1 MLKTTKT
8 KTMNKILWVDD
19 EIDLLK
25 PHVMFLTAKGYE
37 VDTCNNGYDAVELV
51 GSTSYDLVILDEMM
65 PGMTGLETLPL
76 IKEARPSLPV
86 IMVTKSEEE
95 NIMDK
100 AIGSKIS
107 DYIIKPVNPNQVLLS
122 IKKNLHSQQL
132 VTEQTTADYR
142 AEFGRIAAQQQT
154 ASTFTEWGQL
164 YRKVV
169 GWEIELAAS
178 SDKSIREVLAYQK
191 DEANQAFSKFVRRNY
206 YDWINRRID
215 DEEIPT
221 MSHTLMRHRI
231 FPEVDSAEHTTL
243 LLIDNM
249 RYDQWRTIAPMLR
262 GLFDIDTDDFYC
274 AILPTATQYARNAL
288 FAGLMPLA
296 IDKLMPDK
304 WLNDNE
310 DGGKN
315 MYEEEFLRRLITQ
328 SGKKYKLSF
337 DKLVRPEAGRK
348 LLDNM
353 QHIYDADFS
362 VIIYNFLDILSHA
375 RTETDIIRDL
385 TDDEA
390 SFRSLTRSWFEHSE
404 LYTLLKMLSERGHKV
419 IITSDH
425 GTIRVDNPVRVT
437 GDKETSANLRYKT
450 GRNLAYNARDVYEVT
465 RPEDVQLPSGR
476 LTSSYIFA
484 YNRDFLVYNND
495 ANKYIRYYKNTFQHG
510 GISMEEMIVPY
521 AVLKPKNK

>member
-1 MLKTTKT
+1 
-8 KTMNKILWVDD
+8 MNKILWVDD

-25 PHVMFLTAKGYE
+25 PHVMFLESKGYD
-37 VDTCNNGYDAVELV
+37 VDTCNNGYDAVEMIAECA
-51 GSTSYDLVILDEMM
+51 YDLVILDEMM

-76 IKEARPSLPV
+76 IKAERPSLPV

-100 AIGSKIS
+100 AIGSKIA

-142 AEFGRIAAQQQT
+142 SEFGRIAQQQQQ
-154 ASTFTEWGQL
+154 ADTFADWVAL
-164 YRKVV
+164 YRKLV
-169 GWEIELAAS
+169 GWEIELSSS
-178 SDKSIREVLAYQK
+178 SDRSIREVLSYQK
-191 DEANQAFSKFVRRNY
+191 NEANQGFSKFVARNY
-206 YDWINRRID
+206 YDWINRRQS
-215 DEEIPT
+215 DELIPV
-221 MSHTLMRHRI
+221 MSHTLMRRRV
-231 FPEVDSAEHTTL
+231 FPEVDKGKTTL
-243 LLIDNM
+243 VVIDNM
-249 RYDQWRTIAPMLR
+249 RYDQWRTIEPMLR
-262 GLFDIDTDDFYC
+262 GFYDVEADDIYC

-296 IDKLMPDK
+296 IDKLMPEK

-315 MYEEEFLRRLITQ
+315 MYEEEFLRRLIQQ
-328 SGKKYKLSF
+328 SGKHYRLSF

-353 QHIYDADFS
+353 QRIYEADFS
-362 VIIYNFLDILSHA
+362 VVVYNFLDILSHA

-404 LYTLLKMLSERGHKV
+404 LYTLLKSLAERGHRV

-437 GDKETSANLRYKT
+437 GDRETSPNLRYKT
-450 GRNLAYNARDVYEVT
+450 GRNLAYNSRDVYEVT

-510 GISMEEMIVPY
+510 GISMEEMMVPF
-521 AVLKPKNK
+521 AVLKPKSK

>member
-1 MLKTTKT
+1 MN
-8 KTMNKILWVDD
+8 MNKILWVDD
-19 EIDLLK
+19 EIELLK
-25 PHVMFLTAKGYE
+25 PHVMFLKAKGYE
-37 VDTCNNGYDAVELV
+37 VETCNNGYDAVDMV
-51 GSTSYDLVILDEMM
+51 TATGYDLVILDEMM

-76 IKEARPSLPV
+76 IKAVRPSLPV

-100 AIGSKIS
+100 AIGSKIA

-122 IKKNLHSQQL
+122 IKKNLHSEQL

-142 AEFGRIAAQQQT
+142 SEFGRIAAQQQS
-154 ASTFTEWGQL
+154 ASTFAEWCAL
-164 YRKVV
+164 YRKIV
-169 GWEIELAAS
+169 GWEIELAGS
-178 SDKSIREVLAYQK
+178 LDRSIREVLTYQK
-191 DEANQAFSKFVRRNY
+191 NEANQEFSKFVRRNY
-206 YDWINRRID
+206 YDWINRRAR
-215 DEEIPT
+215 EEDIPT

-231 FPEVDSAEHTTL
+231 FEEVDKGSKTTL
-243 LLIDNM
+243 ILIDNM
-249 RYDQWRTIAPMLR
+249 RYDQWRTIEPLLR
-262 GLFDIDTDDFYC
+262 GIYDIATDDLYC

-296 IDKLMPDK
+296 IDKLMPEK

-315 MYEEEFLRRLITQ
+315 MYEEEFLRRLIAQT
-328 SGKKYKLSF
+328 GRKYKLSF
-337 DKLVRPEAGRK
+337 DKLVRPEAGRR

-353 QHIYDADFS
+353 QHVYDADFS
-362 VIIYNFLDILSHA
+362 VIVYNFLDILSHA

-404 LYTLLKMLSERGHKV
+404 LYTLFKLLSERGHRV
-419 IITSDH
+419 IVTSDH

-450 GRNLAYNARDVYEVT
+450 GRNLAYNAREVYEVT
-465 RPEDVQLPSGR
+465 RPEDVQLPAGR

-521 AVLKPKNK
+521 VVLEPKNR

>member
-1 MLKTTKT
+1 
-8 KTMNKILWVDD
+8 MNKILWVDD

-25 PHVMFLTAKGYE
+25 PHVMFLTSKGYE
-37 VDTCNNGYDAVELV
+37 VETCNNGYDAVEIIE
-51 GSTSYDLVILDEMM
+51 SQAYDLVILDEMM

-76 IKEARPSLPV
+76 IKAARPSLPI

-100 AIGSKIS
+100 AIGSKIA

-142 AEFGRIAAQQQT
+142 SEFGRIAAQQQSAT
-154 ASTFTEWGQL
+154 SFAEWCAL
-164 YRKVV
+164 YRKLV
-169 GWEIELAAS
+169 GWEIELAGS
-178 SDKSIREVLAYQK
+178 LDKSIAEVLGYQK
-191 DEANQAFSKFVRRNY
+191 NEANQEFCKYVRRNY
-206 YDWINRRID
+206 YDWINRRSSED
-215 DEEIPT
+215 STPT
-221 MSHTLMRHRI
+221 MSHTLMRRNI
-231 FPEVDSAEHTTL
+231 LPEVDRNEHTTL
-243 LLIDNM
+243 ILIDNM
-249 RYDQWRTIAPMLR
+249 RYDQWRTIEPMLR
-262 GLFDIDTDDFYC
+262 GYYDTEVDDFYC
-274 AILPTATQYARNAL
+274 AILPTATQYARNAI

-296 IDKLMPDK
+296 IDKLMPEK

-315 MYEEEFLRRLITQ
+315 MYEEEFLRRLLTQ
-328 SGKKYKLSF
+328 SGKSYKLSF

-353 QHIYDADFS
+353 QRIYDARFS

-375 RTETDIIRDL
+375 RTETDIIREL
-385 TDDEA
+385 TDDESA
-390 SFRSLTRSWFEHSE
+390 FRSLTRSWFEHSE
-404 LYTLLKMLSERGHKV
+404 LFTMLKMLAERGHKV

-437 GDKETSANLRYKT
+437 GDKETSPNLRYKT
-450 GRNLAYNARDVYEVT
+450 GRNLAYNARDVYEVL
-465 RPEDVQLPSGR
+465 RPEDIQLPSSN

-495 ANKYIRYYKNTFQHG
+495 ANKYIKYYKNTFQHG
-510 GISMEEMIVPY
+510 GISMEEMMVPY
-521 AVLKPKNK
+521 VVLKPKKR

>member
-1 MLKTTKT
+1 
-8 KTMNKILWVDD
+8 MNKILWVDD

-25 PHVMFLTAKGYE
+25 PHVMFLVSKGYE
-37 VDTCNNGYDAVELV
+37 VDTCNNGYDAVEMV
-51 GSTSYDLVILDEMM
+51 GSVAYDLVILDEMM

-76 IKEARPSLPV
+76 IKAARPSMPV

-100 AIGSKIS
+100 AIGSKIA

-142 AEFGRIAAQQQT
+142 SEFGRIAAQQQS
-154 ASTFTEWGQL
+154 ASTFSDWCNL
-164 YRKVV
+164 YRKLV
-169 GWEIELAAS
+169 GWEIELSGS
-178 SDKSIREVLAYQK
+178 SDRSIREVLGFQK
-191 DEANQAFSKFVRRNY
+191 NEANQEFCKFVRRNY
-206 YDWINRRID
+206 YDWINMRSSEDNTPI
-215 DEEIPT
+215 
-221 MSHTLMRHRI
+221 MSHTLMRRRI
-231 FPEVDSAEHTTL
+231 FPEVDSASKTTL
-243 LLIDNM
+243 ILIDNM
-249 RYDQWRTIAPMLR
+249 RYDQWRTIEPLLR
-262 GLFDIDTDDFYC
+262 GYFDVATDDFYC

-296 IDKLMPDK
+296 IDRLMPER

-315 MYEEEFLRRLITQ
+315 QYEEEFLRRLVSQ
-328 SGKKYKLSF
+328 AGKNYRLTF

-353 QHIYDADFS
+353 QRIYDADFS
-362 VIIYNFLDILSHA
+362 VIVYNFLDILSHA

-390 SFRSLTRSWFEHSE
+390 AFRSLTRSWFEHSE
-404 LYTLLKMLSERGHKV
+404 LFTMFKMLSERGHKV
-419 IITSDH
+419 IVTSDH
-425 GTIRVDNPVRVT
+425 GTIRVDSPVRVT

-450 GRNLAYNARDVYEVT
+450 GRNLAYNARDVYEVL

-495 ANKYIRYYKNTFQHG
+495 ANRYIRYYKNTFQHG

-521 AVLKPKNK
+521 VVLKAK